1 VAFDADVFRIA
12 TYSLDFN
19 VFLQIGS
26 TPVPVYSN
34 DQIALQLTTGYPQF
48 YGEQP
53 RHLNATAGGLITVDL
68 TRLTAFGQFFANAA
82 LQTWSEMTGIQF
94 VSQSGGSSITFYNN
108 GSRDAHEEDHDIFNG
123 ITSYAVINISSDWN
137 PGDGKN
143 LNSYTYQTYLHE
155 IGHALGLGHAGNYN
169 GDAIYGTDNLYDN
182 DSWQASVMSYFD
194 QDQNTFVNAS
204 FAYLMTPMVA
214 DLLAVQSFYGTS
226 TTTRVSDTVYG
237 FNSNA
242 GNVIYDAS
250 KFINVSY
257 MVFDSGGIDT
267 LNYSG
272 FSQTQLINL
281 NPETFSNVGGLAGNV
296 TIARGTIIEN
306 ANGGSGNDYLIGNI
320 FANTLFGAAG
330 NDQIIASL
338 GNDVLVGG
346 LGSDILDG
354 GDGIDWAY
362 YAQSVSAVNVYINYN
377 IGQGGEAAGDTFISI
392 ENIWGS
398 KFNDTLIGDGGS
410 NYIVGDQG
418 NDVLIGGLGADTLDG
433 SDGSDWA
440 YYANSAS
447 AVNVYLSYNIG
458 QSGDAEGD
466 TFLSIENIWGSNFN
480 DTMIGDAAANYI
492 VGGLGNDVLIGGLG
506 SDILDGGDGSDW
518 AYYAQS
524 TSAVGVHLNYNLGQG
539 GEAAG
544 DTFIGIENIWGSKFN
559 DTLSGNSGSNY
570 IVGDHGNDVLI
581 GGLGTDTLDGGDG
594 SDWAYYANSAAAVMV
609 NLANGLTSGGDAAG
623 DSFLGIENI
632 WGSAFADTLTGDG
645 NGNILLGGGGNDVL
659 AGGLGSDIFYFS
671 ANSFGTDTITDYQDT
686 VDHFYIST
694 SIAASIGQ
702 LTITGNGTNS
712 VTVTHGVD
720 SIVVAGSSA
729 ITLAEDD
736 FFFV

>member
-34 DQIALQLTTGYPQF
+34 DQIVLQLTTGYHQF

-53 RHLNATAGGLITVDL
+53 RHLNASAGSLITVDL
-68 TRLTAFGQFFANAA
+68 TRLTTVGQFFANAA

-123 ITSYAVINISSDWN
+123 IISYAVINISSDWN
-137 PGDGKN
+137 SGDGRN

-169 GDAIYGTDNLYDN
+169 GDATYGIDNSYDN
-182 DSWQASVMSYFD
+182 DSWQTSIMSYFD

-204 FAYLMTPMVA
+204 FAYLMTPMAA

-250 KFINVSY
+250 KFSNVGY

-272 FSQTQLINL
+272 FSQVQLINL

-296 TIARGTIIEN
+296 TIARYTIIEN

-320 FANTLFGAAG
+320 YANTLFGAAG

-338 GNDVLVGG
+338 GDDVLVGG
-346 LGSDILDG
+346 FGADMLDG
-354 GDGIDWAY
+354 GDGADWAY
-362 YAQSVSAVNVYINYN
+362 YANSASAVNVYLNYN
-377 IGQGGEAAGDTFISI
+377 LGQGSEAAGDTFISI

-398 KFNDTLIGDGGS
+398 NFNDTLIGNDGS
-410 NYIVGDQG
+410 NYIVGALG
-418 NDVLIGGLGADTLDG
+418 GDVLIGGLGADTLDG
-433 SDGSDWA
+433 GDGGDWA
-440 YYANSAS
+440 YYAQSIS
-447 AVNVYLSYNIG
+447 AVGVYLNYNLG
-458 QSGDAEGD
+458 VGGDAGGD
-466 TFLSIENIWGSNFN
+466 TFKSIENIWGSNFN
-480 DTMIGDAAANYI
+480 DTLIGDA
-492 VGGLGNDVLIGGLG
+492 
-506 SDILDGGDGSDW
+506 
-518 AYYAQS
+518 
-524 TSAVGVHLNYNLGQG
+524 
-539 GEAAG
+539 
-544 DTFIGIENIWGSKFN
+544 
-559 DTLSGNSGSNY
+559 GSNY
-570 IVGDHGNDVLI
+570 IVGGQGGDVLI
-581 GGLGTDTLDGGDG
+581 GGPGSDTLDGGDG
-594 SDWAYYANSAAAVMV
+594 VDWAYYANSAAAINVYLSYNLGQGSEAAGDTFISIENIWGSNFNDTLVGSAGANYIVGGQGSDVLIGGLGADTLDGGDGADWTYYAMSASFVEV
-609 NLANGLTSGGDAAG
+609 NLSGVSASGGDAAG
-623 DSFLGIENI
+623 DSFFGIENI
-632 WGSAFADTLTGDG
+632 WGTAFADTLIGDA
-645 NGNILLGGGGNDVL
+645 NENILLGGAGNDML
-659 AGGLGSDIFYFS
+659 TGGLGSDVFYYS
-671 ANSFGTDTITDYQDT
+671 ANSFGADKIFDYQDA
-686 VDHFYIST
+686 VDHFYIAS
-694 SIAASIGQ
+694 SIASNIGQ

-712 VTVTHGVD
+712 VTVTHGSD
-720 SIVVAGSSA
+720 SIIVMGSSL
-729 ITLAEDD
+729 ITLAADD